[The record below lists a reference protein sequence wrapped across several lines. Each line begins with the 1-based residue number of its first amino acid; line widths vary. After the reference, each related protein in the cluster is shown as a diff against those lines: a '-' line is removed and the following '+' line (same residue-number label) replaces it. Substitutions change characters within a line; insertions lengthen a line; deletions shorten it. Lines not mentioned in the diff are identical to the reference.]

1 MKRLQRARRALL
13 IAAALVPMFASAQ
26 SYPSHSVRIIVPYP
40 AGQGTDV
47 AARHFAEKLS
57 RALGQTFYVENKGGA
72 GGNIG
77 TEAAAKAAP
86 DGYTLMMGT
95 NATHAQNAFLYAA
108 TGFDAATD
116 FEPVILTGMLP
127 MVIAANPSFPASSV
141 GELIA
146 LSRSRPGKV
155 DVALP
160 STSARIV
167 LELLRD
173 RAQTPLFGV
182 PYKGSAAALTD
193 VIGGQLPLTID
204 TVTAMRSQ
212 VEAGRLKAIAIT
224 SLRGSEL
231 MPGVK
236 SVSEQGVT
244 GFEMTAWNALY
255 APRGTPPAVI
265 ETLNAEMVK
274 ILAQPETRQRLL
286 QLGIE
291 PAGGSPD
298 RLRSFADKERA
309 KWGPLIKA
317 AGIKVD

>member
-1 MKRLQRARRALL
+1 MNRTQHTRRAAL
-13 IAAALVPMFASAQ
+13 IAATLAPLLAAAQ
-26 SYPSHSVRIIVPYP
+26 SYPSKSVRIVVPYP

-47 AARHFAEKLS
+47 AARHFADKLS
-57 RALGQTFYVENKGGA
+57 KALGQTFYVENKAGA

-77 TEAAAKAAP
+77 TDAVAKAAP
-86 DGYTLMMGT
+86 DGYTLLMGT
-95 NATHAQNAFLYAA
+95 NATHAQNAFLYPA

-127 MVIAANPSFPASSV
+127 MVIAANPAFPGSSV
-141 GELIA
+141 AELIA
-146 LSRSRPGKV
+146 LARKRPGKI

-173 RAQTPLFGV
+173 RAQPPLFGV
-182 PYKGSAAALTD
+182 PYRGSAAAMTD
-193 VIGGQLPLTID
+193 VIGGQLPLVID
-204 TVTAMRSQ
+204 TVTSARPQ

-224 SLRGSEL
+224 SLQGSEL
-231 MPGVK
+231 LPGVR
-236 SVSEQGVT
+236 SVSEQGVK

-255 APRGTPPAVI
+255 APRGTPAAVI
-265 ETLNAEMVK
+265 ALLNAEMAK

-291 PAGGSPD
+291 PAGGSAD
-298 RLRSFADKERA
+298 QLRSFADKERA

>member
-1 MKRLQRARRALL
+1 MNPTHCTRRALL
-13 IAAALVPMFASAQ
+13 IAAALLPLLAAAQ
-26 SYPSHSVRIIVPYP
+26 SYPNRGVRIIVPYP

-57 RALGQTFYVENKGGA
+57 KALGQTFYVENKAGA

-77 TEAAAKAAP
+77 ADAGAKAAP
-86 DGYTLMMGT
+86 DGYTLTMGT
-95 NATHAQNAFLYAA
+95 NATHAQNPFLYSAMP
-108 TGFDAATD
+108 FDAAAD
-116 FEPVILTGMLP
+116 FEPIILTGMLP
-127 MVIAANPSFPASSV
+127 MVIAANPSFAASSV
-141 GELIA
+141 SELIA
-146 LSRSRPGKV
+146 AAKSRPGKL

-167 LELLRD
+167 LELLRA

-182 PYKGSAAALTD
+182 PYRGSAAAMTD

-204 TVTAMRSQ
+204 TVTAMRPQ

-224 SLRGSEL
+224 SLQGSEL
-231 MPGVK
+231 MPGIK
-236 SVSEQGVT
+236 SVADQGVA

-291 PAGGSPD
+291 PAGGSAE
-298 RLRSFADKERA
+298 RLRTFADKERA
-309 KWGPLIKA
+309 KWGPLIKG

>member
-1 MKRLQRARRALL
+1 MNPIRCTRRALL
-13 IAAALVPMFASAQ
+13 IAAAVLPLLAAAQ
-26 SYPSHSVRIIVPYP
+26 SYPNRSVRIIVPYP

-57 RALGQTFYVENKGGA
+57 KAFGQTFYVENKAGA

-77 TEAAAKAAP
+77 ADAGAKAAP
-86 DGYTLMMGT
+86 DGYTLTMGT
-95 NATHAQNAFLYAA
+95 NATHAQNPFLYSAMP
-108 TGFDAATD
+108 FDAAAD
-116 FEPVILTGMLP
+116 FEPIILTGMLP
-127 MVIAANPSFPASSV
+127 MVIAANPAFSASSV
-141 GELIA
+141 SELIA
-146 LSRSRPGKV
+146 AAKSRPGKL

-167 LELLRD
+167 LELLREH
-173 RAQTPLFGV
+173 AQTPLFGV
-182 PYKGSAAALTD
+182 PYRGSAAAMTD

-204 TVTAMRSQ
+204 TVTAVRPQ

-224 SLRGSEL
+224 SLQGSEL

-236 SVSEQGVT
+236 SVAEQGVA

-255 APRGTPPAVI
+255 APRGTAHAVI
-265 ETLNAEMVK
+265 ETLNAEMEK

-291 PAGGSPD
+291 PAGGSPE
-298 RLRSFADKERA
+298 RLRTFADKERA